1 MAAEKVPGSPA
12 GPPADRSALATIAYE
27 MLTGVI
33 PFDGEGLMEVL
44 YAQVHRD
51 PLPPSARNSAL
62 SSQVDAVVMRGLA
75 KDPAARWESA
85 TAFVDALE
93 AALAGKLG
101 PALAKTV
108 VMAPPIASTLPL
120 AAPIAAGAAV
130 AVAPPPARA
139 EAVNPGA
146 TAPMAYPAPAQPVPK
161 KNYLRRP

>member
-12 GPPADRSALATIAYE
+12 GPPADRYALATIAYE

-62 SSQVDAVVMRGLA
+62 SSQVDAVIMRGLA
-75 KDPAARWESA
+75 KAPAARWESA

-101 PALAKTV
+101 PALAQPV
-108 VMAPPIASTLPL
+108 VTAPPIASTLPL
-120 AAPIAAGAAV
+120 AAPSSAGAAV
-130 AVAPPPARA
+130 AGAPPASPA
-139 EAVNPGA
+139 EAVKPGA
-146 TAPMAYPAPAQPVPK
+146 PGAPAYPAP
-161 KNYLRRP
+161 R